1 MKVCCEKRRKR
12 GRNPDGK
19 TARKKIKK
27 VERAGGGGEE
37 VLSTI
42 DERRKGSCFCGV
54 LCCRRDLFAIGV
66 FIKMKICVY
75 MEMRGKK
82 REEREMGR
90 GWLGFGER
98 ERERECFFFFALV
111 CLLVWVA
118 LTV

>member
-1 MKVCCEKRRKR
+1 MKVCCEKIRKR

-42 DERRKGSCFCGV
+42 YERRKGSCFCGV

-66 FIKMKICVY
+66 FEKMKMCIY
-75 MEMRGKK
+75 GDERKEK
-82 REEREMGR
+82 R
-90 GWLGFGER
+90 R
-98 ERERECFFFFALV
+98 ERDGKRLAWL
-111 CLLVWVA
+111 W
-118 LTV
+118 